1 MAYVAKRDNQL
12 KQPGDLSFVVVQG
25 MRSET

>member
-12 KQPGDLSFVVVQG
+12 KQPGDLSFVAVQG
-25 MRSET
+25 MRLET